1 MANNYSAD
9 GLPMRAQAGSA
20 ASAQG
25 PVGDLA
31 PFSGVTQGAAPA
43 GLVPSEAE
51 LPVVSVHGG
60 DPMTLNGY
68 SASGGQAPL
77 PPPGSDEG
85 SGLPPSGRRR

>member
-1 MANNYSAD
+1 MANDYSAN
-9 GLPMRAQAGSA
+9 GLPMRAQAGVASA
-20 ASAQG
+20 AQG

-43 GLVPSEAE
+43 GLVPSDSE

-60 DPMTLNGY
+60 PPMSLDGY

-77 PPPGSDEG
+77 PAPGSCDG
-85 SGLPPSGRRR
+85 CGLPPSGHRR